1 MYNLFDSI
9 TYFLFHIGLNLLK
22 FFNIAKI
29 TLSKQCTYLYN
40 NVDFVKTNVDST
52 MRFYYY
58 NIKIK
63 LVKHR
68 LEPFDNTWTGLFYI
82 KNGVYEENGYVL
94 TDYDNL
100 DDPSEMSQ
108 LASDFYGSYKFA
120 NNTLSEE
127 IPEYLVLLKSPHFWL
142 SRICN
147 DSVKDS
153 DISLTSTP
161 KYFLSVEYSH
171 PCMENKINIEID
183 PLLYLDK
190 NELFSYI
197 FVLRCLEYQPV
208 PYVFDS
214 EYKLHIM
221 DNEIKMFELHSNEY
235 IKLNKSDYTI
245 ITSDANTI
253 KNDEED
259 EDEDEEDEDE
269 DDDEDEEDEDEAED
283 EDEDDEDDE
292 DEHDKSIL
300 NKLNRALAKV
310 MNIDDEDDYEIFEDE
325 LMK

>member
-9 TYFLFHIGLNLLK
+9 TYLLFHIGLNLLK

-52 MRFYYY
+52 MRFYYD
-58 NIKIK
+58 NIKTK

-68 LEPFDNTWTGLFYI
+68 MEPFDNTWTGLVYT
-82 KNGVYEENGYVL
+82 KNGSYQENGYVL
-94 TDYDNL
+94 NDYNNI

-108 LASDFYGSYKFA
+108 LASDFDGSYKFA
-120 NNTLSEE
+120 KNTLSEE
-127 IPEYLVLLKSPHFWL
+127 IPGYLVLLKSPHFWL

-147 DSVKDS
+147 DNVKDY

-183 PLLYLDK
+183 PLLYLHQ

-197 FVLRCLEYQPV
+197 FVLRCLEYQPL

-214 EYKLHIM
+214 EYKLQIM

-235 IKLNKSDYTI
+235 IKLNKSGYSI
-245 ITSDANTI
+245 LTSNTNNI
-253 KNDEED
+253 EDEDNVED
-259 EDEDEEDEDE
+259 EDEDEDEDN
-269 DDDEDEEDEDEAED
+269 
-283 EDEDDEDDE
+283 
-292 DEHDKSIL
+292 KTIL
-300 NKLNRALAKV
+300 DKLNRALAKV
-310 MNIDDEDDYEIFEDE
+310 MNIEDEDDYATFEDE